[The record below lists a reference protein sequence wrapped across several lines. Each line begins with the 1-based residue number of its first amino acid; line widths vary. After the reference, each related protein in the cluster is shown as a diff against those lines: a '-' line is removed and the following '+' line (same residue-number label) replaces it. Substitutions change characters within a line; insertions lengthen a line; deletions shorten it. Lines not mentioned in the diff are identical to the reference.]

1 MSASPGPSHPI
12 LCHATPNQG
21 IGKSLG
27 LGFTIEEDKAQISEQ
42 IYPNWKCPSKHSEER
57 PLMSLMVTGCV
68 FVDPPPPPLM
78 VLSVFPV
85 VLLHSS
91 AEVTYQ
97 SLSFCRL
104 ISHLCAGAAGPLQTV
119 LWLYRSFQQNS

>member
-68 FVDPPPPPLM
+68 FVDPPPTYGL
-78 VLSVFPV
+78 VRFPC
-85 VLLHSS
+85 SS
-91 AEVTYQ
+91 AAF
-97 SLSFCRL
+97 LSRGDLPITVFCRL